1 MSPGRTE
8 RRLNE
13 VVDAAAGPVLLL
25 VRLSSTGECSRK
37 LLSMKPFVSPTV
49 LVLAPVMVACTLSEP
64 SMSPAGVPI
73 NDINPFFVE
82 SSLLHQLP
90 PFNQID
96 TGHYLPAFERGIAE
110 QLDETNV
117 ITNTPDAPSIE
128 NTLVALERS
137 GRLLDR
143 VATTFF
149 ILATADT
156 NDAMNE
162 MHPEIARRLAV
173 HRDQILLNPALFERV
188 KTLHAQRKMLDADE
202 ESHRLIEEYYT
213 DFVRAGAELSESEKA
228 RMKVINAELA
238 TLQAT
243 FGQNVLD
250 EVNASTV
257 VVDTRE
263 ELTGLSDNQIAATA
277 EAAKA
282 SGLEGKYV
290 VALLNTSGQPAL
302 SSLENRV
309 LRQRITRA
317 SLVRNSQGGEFD
329 NRAVISR
336 MAHLRAERA
345 ALLGYPNHAAYVL
358 EEETA
363 QTVDAVN
370 MRLASLVA
378 PAVANAEREVADLQL
393 FAAGDGIAVEAWDWA
408 YYSEKVRGARFDFEA
423 FELRPYFEMDNVLQN
438 GVFFAANRLYGL
450 TFEERR
456 ELPVYHPDVRIWEVF
471 DGDGSPLGLFITDY
485 YARPS
490 KRGGAWM
497 SSYVSQSHLFGTRPV
512 IANHLNV
519 SKPPEG
525 EPTLLTFD
533 EVETMFHEFGHAL
546 HGLFSDVR
554 FPYFAGTSVPRDFVE
569 YPSQVNEMW
578 ATWPAVLENYATHH
592 ETGEPM
598 PRELFDKV
606 LATETFNQGFATS
619 EYLAASLLD
628 QAWHQL
634 GVDDVPG
641 AEEVEAFEAAA
652 LEAAGVALATVPPRY
667 RSTYFSHIWS
677 GGYSAGYYSYIWSEV
692 LDADTVDWF
701 KTNGGLTRRNGD
713 HFRRTLLS
721 KGGSRDS
728 MTLFLDFRGARP
740 DIGPL
745 LARRGL
751 K

>member
-73 NDINPFFVE
+73 NDMNPFFVE

-162 MHPEIARRLAV
+162 MRPEIARRLAV

-277 EAAKA
+277 EAAKS
-282 SGLEGKYV
+282 SGLEGKYA

-667 RSTYFSHIWS
+667 RSAYFSHIWS